1 MKRIIASLA
10 ITLTISFGT
19 TVDEG
24 IKAYEN
30 KDYKTA
36 LSIFEDLASKN
47 NAAAQVYLGALL
59 WNGDVVKQDLI
70 KAKEWFEKAAAQG
83 NANAQYFLG
92 DTYRI
97 GIITR
102 NNPSYISLKQYQ
114 DSQKA
119 KEWLEKA
126 AAQNKSHAQ
135 HELGVMY
142 SKGEGIKQDKKVAK
156 EWFRKACDNKVQK
169 SCRIYKMLNEQG
181 Y

>member
-47 NAAAQVYLGALL
+47 NAAAQTYLGVMYY
-59 WNGDVVKQDLI
+59 NGQGVKQDYK
-70 KAKEWFEKAAAQG
+70 KAKEW
-83 NANAQYFLG
+83 NANAQLFLG
-92 DTYRI
+92 GVYRN
-97 GIITR
+97 GIISR
-102 NNPSYISLKQYQ
+102 NNPGYIFLKQYQ

-119 KEWLEKA
+119 KEWFEKA
-126 AAQNKSHAQ
+126 AAQNVAHAQ
-135 HELGVMY
+135 HELGDMY

-156 EWFRKACDNKVQK
+156 EW
-169 SCRIYKMLNEQG
+169 LL
-181 Y
+181 

>member
-47 NAAAQVYLGALL
+47 NAAAQSYLGVMYY
-59 WNGDVVKQDLI
+59 NGQGVKQDYKKAIEWYEKAANQGDAMAQNNLGVMYV
-70 KAKEWFEKAAAQG
+70 KGEGVRQDYKRAKEWFG
-83 NANAQYFLG
+83 
-92 DTYRI
+92 
-97 GIITR
+97 
-102 NNPSYISLKQYQ
+102 
-114 DSQKA
+114 
-119 KEWLEKA
+119 
-126 AAQNKSHAQ
+126 
-135 HELGVMY
+135 
-142 SKGEGIKQDKKVAK
+142 
-156 EWFRKACDNKVQK
+156 KACDGGYQK
-169 SCRIYKMLNEQG
+169 GCDEYKKLNQQG

>member
-47 NAAAQVYLGALL
+47 NAAVQVYLGTLL
-59 WNGDVVKQDLI
+59 WNGQAVKRDPI
-70 KAKEWFEKAAAQG
+70 KAKEWFEKAAAQ
-83 NANAQYFLG
+83 NVA
-92 DTYRI
+92 
-97 GIITR
+97 
-102 NNPSYISLKQYQ
+102 
-114 DSQKA
+114 
-119 KEWLEKA
+119 
-126 AAQNKSHAQ
+126 HAQ

-142 SKGEGIKQDKKVAK
+142 AKGEGIKQDKKVAK

-169 SCRIYKMLNEQG
+169 SCRIYKMLNKQG

>member
-47 NAAAQVYLGALL
+47 NAAAQSYLGVMYY
-59 WNGDVVKQDLI
+59 NGQGVKQDYK

-83 NANAQYFLG
+83 NANAQLFLG
-92 DTYRI
+92 SVYRN
-97 GIITR
+97 GIISR
-102 NNPSYISLKQYQ
+102 NNLGNISLKQYQ

-119 KEWLEKA
+119 KEWFEKA
-126 AAQNKSHAQ
+126 AAQNQSHAQ

-156 EWFRKACDNKVQK
+156 EWFKKACDNKVQK

>member
-47 NAAAQVYLGALL
+47 NVAAQVHLGVLL
-59 WNGDVVKQDLI
+59 WNGQAVKRDPI

-83 NANAQYFLG
+83 NASAQFFLG
-92 DTYRI
+92 SIYRN
-97 GIITR
+97 GIISR
-102 NNPSYISLKQYQ
+102 NNPGYIFLKQYQ

-126 AAQNKSHAQ
+126 AAQNVAHAQ

-169 SCRIYKMLNEQG
+169 SCRIYKMLNKQG